1 MAYCFETSLADSYA
15 LHIIYQHFDT
25 SQIRLLQR
33 MPKHEGVRWWP
44 ATLETRISVL
54 LLQMQGQRRRM
65 DAYRGGRYVDGGV
78 GQSGE

>member
-1 MAYCFETSLADSYA
+1 VAYCFETSLADAHA
-15 LHIIYQHFDT
+15 LHLIYQHFDT

-44 ATLETRISVL
+44 ATLETRVSVL

-65 DAYRGGRYVDGGV
+65 DAYRGGGHVDGGV
-78 GQSGE
+78 GQPSE